1 VCTGL
6 LACSS
11 AEFTSN
17 MVDDGG
23 VFGGERSFQKKEKK
37 EPAKWENTK
46 GKRKKGQEKLGNK
59 KGRIRL

>member
-1 VCTGL
+1 
-6 LACSS
+6 
-11 AEFTSN
+11 